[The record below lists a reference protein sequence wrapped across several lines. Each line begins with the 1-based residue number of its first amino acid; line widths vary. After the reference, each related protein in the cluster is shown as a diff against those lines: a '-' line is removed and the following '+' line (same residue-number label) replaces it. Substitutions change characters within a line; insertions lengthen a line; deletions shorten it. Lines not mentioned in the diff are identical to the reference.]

1 MIRLTDD
8 QWERIRD
15 HFPEENIAD
24 GRPGRKPI
32 PTRCVLEAVLWI
44 LNTGAQWHML
54 PQSYPNYKTVHRRF
68 QTWCRDEVLR
78 RVLTDVANELRD
90 RGALNE
96 EECFIDAT
104 FVMAKGGGLEIGA
117 TKRGKGMKIMAI
129 VDRHGLP
136 LSDRRHSLRGCM
148 ARRGQHSYSDESRFG
163 YLGARHHHRAQPPL
177 ARGRPEHAGRSPQQR
192 NRRPLARGTSNIEL
206 EAVSVWPRT
215 IHSMPA

>member
-1 MIRLTDD
+1 MIRLTDE
-8 QWERIRD
+8 QWERIWD

-24 GRPGRKPI
+24 GRPGRKPT
-32 PTRCVLEAVLWI
+32 PTRCVLEAVLRI

-96 EECFIDAT
+96 EECFIDGT

-117 TKRGKGMKIMAI
+117 TKRGKGMK
-129 VDRHGLP
+129 RT
-136 LSDRRHSLRGCM
+136 R
-148 ARRGQHSYSDESRFG
+148 
-163 YLGARHHHRAQPPL
+163 
-177 ARGRPEHAGRSPQQR
+177 
-192 NRRPLARGTSNIEL
+192 
-206 EAVSVWPRT
+206 RT
-215 IHSMPA
+215 ITKCVWCSYVSTST

>member
-1 MIRLTDD
+1 MIRLTDE

-32 PTRCVLEAVLWI
+32 PTWCVLEAVLWI

-78 RVLTDVANELRD
+78 RALTDVANELRD

-117 TKRGKGMKIMAI
+117 TKRGKGNVEVETELHQTHFVMVRA
-129 VDRHGLP
+129 DRERQSVPDQAADL
-136 LSDRRHSLRGCM
+136 
-148 ARRGQHSYSDESRFG
+148 
-163 YLGARHHHRAQPPL
+163 LG
-177 ARGRPEHAGRSPQQR
+177 
-192 NRRPLARGTSNIEL
+192 
-206 EAVSVWPRT
+206 
-215 IHSMPA
+215 